1 MSKKPKHVNQYK
13 LDNEAFLAA
22 KAAEE
27 GVFELS
33 SGVLCRKLEEGRGTR
48 CPKPSSIVYVHY
60 SGRLIDGTEFDST
73 RGETLPALFVVRDLI
88 MGWQIALTR
97 MHEGDRWEIYVP
109 AKWAYGAVKM
119 DDIPAHSTLVFDMEL
134 IKIERI

>member
-1 MSKKPKHVNQYK
+1 MSSKPKKVNLYK
-13 LDNEAFLAA
+13 LDNEAFLAM

-27 GVFELS
+27 GVVELS

-60 SGRLIDGTEFDST
+60 TGRLIDGTEFDST
-73 RGETLPALFVVRDLI
+73 RGDALPALFVVRDLI

-97 MHEGDRWEIYVP
+97 MHEGDRWEIYIP
-109 AKWAYGAVKM
+109 AKWGYGSVRM
-119 DDIPAHSTLVFDMEL
+119 DDIPAHSTLVFDLEL
-134 IKIERI
+134 VKIERL